1 MNQTGKKI
9 LLITIFAVAMAYFES
24 AVVVYLREVYE
35 IKDLIRDVPEKI
47 DYFTFIE
54 LGRELSTLV
63 MLLMIG
69 LITGK
74 KWKDK
79 LGYFIITFGVWDI
92 FYYVWLKIFIGWP
105 GSLLDWD
112 ILFLIP
118 LPWWGPVLS
127 PILISILMIIFGW
140 LLVHRADKEG
150 RLQFTF
156 LNVVLIIAGI
166 LIMLYTFM
174 DPGLSALIENINEIT
189 KARPVKFNWIVF
201 FTGYI
206 CVIISIFKVIKFHSA
221 KTS

>member
-1 MNQTGKKI
+1 MNQLGKKI
-9 LLITIFAVAMAYFES
+9 LLVTIFAIAMAYFES
-24 AVVVYLREVYE
+24 AVVVYLREVYN

-63 MLLMIG
+63 MLLVIG

-79 LGYFIITFGVWDI
+79 LGYFIITFGIWDI

-105 GSLLDWD
+105 NSLLEWD

-140 LLVHRADKEG
+140 LIVRKADEEG
-150 RLQFTF
+150 KLQFTF
-156 LNVVLIIAGI
+156 FSTALIIAGI
-166 LIMLYTFM
+166 LLMLYTLM

-189 KARPVKFNWIVF
+189 KARPVKFNWFVF
-201 FTGYI
+201 FAGYI
-206 CVIISIFKVIKFHSA
+206 CVIISIFKVIKIHSI